1 MFARIATRFLVCGI
15 FCSAA
20 LFGQAKPAAP
30 APFGV
35 QEFPM
40 TMRQNVIAGK
50 TRVGTEIEAKLV
62 VGTLGAG
69 TVFPKNAIFSGKVI
83 ESVAR
88 TSTEPSRLAIRM
100 DSVRWKDGSATV
112 KLYLTAWYYPTTVA
126 TGQDLQYGPQQSQVK
141 TWNGEGAYPDPN
153 SPVVKPFPGSDSGSS
168 PDAVP
173 NTTAA
178 ITSRR
183 RVPMKNVMSGKNDD
197 GAVVIGSTRS
207 DIKLDKLT
215 TYVFAADELLPPR

>member
-1 MFARIATRFLVCGI
+1 MFPRIVIRFLVLGF
-15 FCSAA
+15 FCSAP
-20 LFGQAKPAAP
+20 LFGQQKPAATVP
-30 APFGV
+30 SGV

-40 TMRQNVIAGK
+40 IMRQNVTAGK
-50 TRVGTEIEAKLV
+50 TPVGTEVQAKLV
-62 VGTLGAG
+62 VGTLGDG

-83 ESVAR
+83 ESVAK

-100 DSVRWKDGSATV
+100 DSVQWKDGSAAV
-112 KLYLTAWYYPTTVA
+112 KIYLTAWIYPTTVA
-126 TGQDLQYGPQQSQVK
+126 SGQDLQYGPTQSGAA

-153 SPVVKPFPGSDSGSS
+153 SRVVKPFPGGDSKNS

-178 ITSRR
+178 VISRR
-183 RVPMKNVMSGKNDD
+183 RIPMKDVMSGKHDD
-197 GAVVIGSTRS
+197 GAVVIASTHS

-215 TYVFAADELLPPR
+215 TYVFAADELRASK